1 MKQRKADPSRRGTGP
16 LVKKVLRQQNGI
28 RDLWPADKTRIE
40 EHPNED
46 DADEDHP
53 KEKLGFFW
61 KHIFL
66 GPLESY
72 IILCVRKSKAF
83 SNLDLLLFG
92 VDLTQFWQ
100 DGTHLS
106 RFVSSSRIPF
116 VLFCFFFGS
125 RLFSPRIPASST
137 LKMRI
142 HEGKWSKMI
151 SQCL

>member
-61 KHIFL
+61 KHIFW

-72 IILCVRKSKAF
+72 IILCVRKPKVF

-92 VDLTQFWQ
+92 VDLTQFW
-100 DGTHLS
+100 
-106 RFVSSSRIPF
+106 
-116 VLFCFFFGS
+116 
-125 RLFSPRIPASST
+125 
-137 LKMRI
+137 
-142 HEGKWSKMI
+142 
-151 SQCL
+151 